1 MNYKDA
7 ERILRGLH
15 SSAIKVFRGF
25 DKNVKINR
33 TNWKYKE
40 KGGGQSVELANGKI
54 IEKGKTSEVLNK
66 PKQEFTKELLNCS
79 PKLPKKWF

>member
-1 MNYKDA
+1 MD
-7 ERILRGLH
+7 
-15 SSAIKVFRGF
+15 
-25 DKNVKINR
+25 
-33 TNWKYKE
+33 
-40 KGGGQSVELANGKI
+40 NGKI